1 MGCVDELDA
10 TFLALKY
17 TLQIDNEHTP
27 QIQSQSYTSRVKLGY
42 QVNLNK
48 LVEQQ
53 QQQQILYEPELFC
66 AVRMMKYKPL
76 SVNVFSTGAI
86 VVCGLREP
94 EDIYDIV
101 SDIND
106 VCKPYKQA

>member
-1 MGCVDELDA
+1 MGCVDELEA

-17 TLQIDNEHTP
+17 TLQIDDEHFP
-27 QIQSQSYTSRVKLGY
+27 EIQSQSYTSRVKLGY
-42 QVNLNK
+42 QVNLKK

-66 AVRMMKYKPL
+66 VVRMMKYKPL

-101 SDIND
+101 SNIND
-106 VCKPYKQA
+106 LYQLYKQA

>member
-1 MGCVDELDA
+1 MDELDA
-10 TFLALKY
+10 AFLALKY
-17 TLQIDNEHTP
+17 TLQIDNEHFP

-53 QQQQILYEPELFC
+53 QQQQQQILYEPELFC
-66 AVRMMKYKPL
+66 AVRMVKYKPL

-106 VCKPYKQA
+106 LCKLYKQA

>member
-1 MGCVDELDA
+1 MDELDA
-10 TFLALKY
+10 AFLALKY
-17 TLQIDNEHTP
+17 TLQIDDEHFP
-27 QIQSQSYTSRVKLGY
+27 QIRSQSYTSRAKLGY
-42 QVNLNK
+42 QVNLKK
-48 LVEQQ
+48 LVEHQQ

-101 SDIND
+101 SDIHD
-106 VCKPYKQA
+106 LCHLYKQA

>member
-10 TFLALKY
+10 AFLALKY
-17 TLQIDNEHTP
+17 TLQIDDEHFP
-27 QIQSQSYTSRVKLGY
+27 EIQSQSYTSRVKLGY
-42 QVNLNK
+42 QVNLKK
-48 LVEQQ
+48 LVE

-106 VCKPYKQA
+106 LCQLYKQA